1 MANKQLLICLLIIV
15 ILIVFARILYSYYT
29 AENPNIV
36 EGFENA
42 VDLLNRY
49 KSREV
54 QLTSEINSADI
65 ELAINPWTNKL
76 HNLTDTKQNR
86 PIGLYKPLL
95 VIKGERYAK
104 LGDMISLNNDYS
116 PPNEKEFTILIK
128 KAGSD
133 IKSPVSY
140 NKIVSIGNTN
150 IPAYYYQYDGMIYS
164 ANSLALIKNN
174 ITNCLNAITNLNN
187 LKNKNSEM
195 INNGM
200 LNLIGSQVNL
210 TIGTSNPITLAS
222 LMNMKN
228 ANGNYLNTPISSTTT
243 IKLPFGI
250 ISKITTTNNQV
261 IPLITNILTENNEAN
276 TLLEA
281 LKSNTVFSNLTSN
294 NIAMKDLGNI
304 NPFSFVNQQDL
315 ISFLQN
321 LCNDIIKILSEPAIN
336 KSFENYIQL
345 ANNIDGVK
353 AVLSAILLVNP
364 TLSNNSGENSL
375 FRNNI
380 LTSYANAN
388 INTLLGSILNIIINT
403 RVNIS
408 YPILTFTPADLLINT
423 GNMNNPIN
431 NASSFS
437 VNEIGN
443 NIIKNVKMENV
454 ENNVNTNLNFIY
466 LNLIPKYT
474 QLLQFQDDIN
484 QNKIDYFPLVIYEP
498 VPPANYVAL
507 GHVFCNTENNLF
519 NITTSN
525 SVACVPAHC
534 VREIRDWLP
543 ADKVFEYNKSGVYMA
558 LYKNPYTGTFKAVNQ
573 PGVPTGKVCKVVA
586 CVAKCNALDELK
598 KADDCARKYNN
609 INKTVMKQV
618 KNTPDLVSSAEEE
631 MYLDKIKMQSDN
643 ITKLKQRA
651 QEMQTGVDKMDII
664 LAEKNKSD
672 LQAYV
677 DTQKRNINL
686 VVDRLEKDKNSIQT
700 NINAPPGTLEAIVKM
715 IQTALTLS
723 PEQKQ
728 QIIGKIVENVK
739 QLSDG
744 AITSGQYVANINQ
757 IQRTCPEYDLS
768 GLVRKDLVADVCYG
782 CGNP

>member
-1 MANKQLLICLLIIV
+1 MANKQYLICLLIIV
-15 ILIVFARILYSYYT
+15 ILIIFAKILYSYYT
-29 AENPNIV
+29 VENPNIL
-36 EGFENA
+36 ESFENA

-95 VIKGERYAK
+95 VIKGERYVK

-116 PPNEKEFTILIK
+116 PPNENEFAILIK

-133 IKSPVSY
+133 IKSPVGY

-164 ANSLALIKNN
+164 ANSLDVIKNN
-174 ITNCLNAITNLNN
+174 ITNCINAITNLNN
-187 LKNKNSEM
+187 LKNKNSEV
-195 INNGM
+195 INNGI
-200 LNLIGSQVNL
+200 LSLVGSQVNL
-210 TIGTSNPITLAS
+210 SIGTSNPISLAS
-222 LMNMKN
+222 FMNMKN

-243 IKLPFGI
+243 IILPFGI
-250 ISKITTTNNQV
+250 MSKITTNNNQV

-276 TLLEA
+276 TLIKA
-281 LKSNTVFSNLTSN
+281 LKTDIVFSNLTSN
-294 NIAMKDLGNI
+294 NIEMKSLGNI
-304 NPFSFVNQQDL
+304 NPFSFINQQEL

-336 KSFENYIQL
+336 KSFENYVQL

-353 AVLSAILLVNP
+353 AVLSSILLINP
-364 TLSNNSGENSL
+364 TLSNNSGENTL

-380 LTSYANAN
+380 LMSYANAN
-388 INTLLGSILNIIINT
+388 SNKLLGSILNIIINT

-408 YPILTFTPADLLINT
+408 YPTLTFTPADLLVNT

-443 NIIKNVKMENV
+443 IIKNVKMENV
-454 ENNVNTNLNFIY
+454 ENNVNANFNLIN

-474 QLLQFQDDIN
+474 QLIEFQDDIN
-484 QNKIDYFPLVIYEP
+484 KNKIDYFPLVIYEP
-498 VPPANYVAL
+498 VPPTNYVAL
-507 GHVFCNTENNLF
+507 GHVFSNTENNLF

-573 PGVPTGKVCKVVA
+573 PGVPAGKLYKVVA

-618 KNTPDLVSSAEEE
+618 KTTPDLVSSEEE
-631 MYLDKIKMQSDN
+631 MIYLYKIKMQSDN
-643 ITKLKQRA
+643 ITKLKQSA
-651 QEMQTGVDKMDII
+651 QEMQTGIDKMDIV
-664 LAEKNKSD
+664 LTEKNKSD

-677 DTQKRNINL
+677 DTQNLNINL

-700 NINAPPGTLEAIVKM
+700 NINAPPGTLEAILKM
-715 IQTALTLS
+715 IQTSLTLS
-723 PEQKQ
+723 PEQKL
-728 QIIGKIVENVK
+728 QIIRKIVDNVK
-739 QLSDG
+739 ELSNG
-744 AITSGQYVANINQ
+744 KITSGQYVAKLNQ

-768 GLVRKDLVADVCYG
+768 GLVRKDVVADVCYG
-782 CGNP
+782 CGKP